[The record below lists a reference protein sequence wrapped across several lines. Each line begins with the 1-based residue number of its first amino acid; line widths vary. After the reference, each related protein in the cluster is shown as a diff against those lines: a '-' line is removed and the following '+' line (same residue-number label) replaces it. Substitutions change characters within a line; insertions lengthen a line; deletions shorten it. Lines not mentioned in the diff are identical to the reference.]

1 MYNTQL
7 KSNHKF
13 DLFEKISST
22 NNEMNSQEIMTS
34 LKTKRALIRQML
46 FQEIK
51 KKIKKETT
59 TKKSFTLQEFIKNMG
74 KYLFGEYGKLTKRVP
89 YLQKEYIRL
98 RNIRKLQFQEK
109 INVGDLTYYN
119 IDSWKK
125 ERKSRLVEIEKNSLT
140 RSSFFFVPKQE
151 KDYTNSHKP
160 KRYSKKLK
168 QKRDFSLKQINDINN
183 HTVINSALIYPKQ
196 NSIRWTSYSYLPQST
211 KPIISKQVM
220 TNPNNY
226 ITDYQ
231 HCKNNKTVIETKLK
245 EICIRQSK
253 LKKKLFKIIDK
264 ASISQKNQRI
274 LNEDKDNFKK
284 LFNIKIKYKKVNL
297 RDMFNETFRS
307 KNSYSMMDPIKSK
320 LIQLSDSIH
329 NINDKTALLFA
340 DNILNEYEEHSKKVS
355 DFLIAKKFEVRL
367 TRNPGIIYQKQQIIG
382 KVQNKYKRCI

>member
-7 KSNHKF
+7 KSNNKF

-22 NNEMNSQEIMTS
+22 NKGMNSQEIMTS
-34 LKTKRALIRQML
+34 LKTKSALIRQML

-59 TKKSFTLQEFIKNMG
+59 TKKSFTFQELIKNMG
-74 KYLFGEYGKLTKRVP
+74 KYLFGEYGKLTKRIP

-98 RNIRKLQFQEK
+98 RNIRRLQFQEK

-125 ERKSRLVEIEKNSLT
+125 KIKSRLVEIEKNSFT

-151 KDYTNSHKP
+151 IDFTNSHIP
-160 KRYSKKLK
+160 KRYSKNLK

-183 HTVINSALIYPKQ
+183 HKVINSALTYSKQ

-226 ITDYQ
+226 ITHYQ

-245 EICIRQSK
+245 EIRIRQSK
-253 LKKKLFKIIDK
+253 LKK
-264 ASISQKNQRI
+264 
-274 LNEDKDNFKK
+274 
-284 LFNIKIKYKKVNL
+284 
-297 RDMFNETFRS
+297 
-307 KNSYSMMDPIKSK
+307 
-320 LIQLSDSIH
+320 
-329 NINDKTALLFA
+329 
-340 DNILNEYEEHSKKVS
+340 
-355 DFLIAKKFEVRL
+355 
-367 TRNPGIIYQKQQIIG
+367 IG
-382 KVQNKYKRCI
+382 RAHV